1 MNEYLFFIPII
12 QNALEQKAPGQ
23 SLRDAFETI
32 HRMGQ
37 ESRYAKGYQQF
48 VRFMEDVQK
57 SQPMEIAKQL
67 LDRFVEDFSRP
78 LSTELVVEKD
88 QKTFATIAIEQ
99 SGGKR
104 IIESIFPGHYQIR
117 LDTGLVI
124 WERYLNEQE
133 LLWASAFPTKTLKMA
148 ADTGEPGSEPT
159 CEFSLMDGA
168 LMLRVFAGIESGLL
182 EVQWKL

>member
-12 QNALEQKAPGQ
+12 QNALEQKDPSK
-23 SLRDAFETI
+23 SLREAFGSI

-37 ESRYAKGYQQF
+37 ESRYAEGYQQF
-48 VRFMEDVQK
+48 MRFMEEVHD

-78 LSTELVVEKD
+78 LSAELVVEKN
-88 QKTFATIAIEQ
+88 QKTLATIAIEQ
-99 SGGKR
+99 SGGKK
-104 IIESIFPGHYQIR
+104 IIESIFSGHYQLR

-124 WERYLNEQE
+124 WEGYLNEQE
-133 LLWASAFPTKTLKMA
+133 LLWPKAFPTKALKMA
-148 ADTGEPGSEPT
+148 ADTGELGAEPT

-168 LMLRVFAGIESGLL
+168 LILRVFAGIESGLL
-182 EVQWKL
+182 EIQWKL